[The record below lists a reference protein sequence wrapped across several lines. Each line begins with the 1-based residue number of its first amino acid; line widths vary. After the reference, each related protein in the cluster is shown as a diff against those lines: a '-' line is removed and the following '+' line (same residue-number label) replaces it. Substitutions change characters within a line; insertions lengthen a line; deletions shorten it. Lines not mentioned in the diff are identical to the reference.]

1 LDDNSVYFS
10 KVTNLKEDI
19 KKNLEFI
26 NWKNILKSDST
37 VFVKPNFTFPYYK
50 EGITTSPD
58 LIKYFLEILKP
69 RVDNVILGESNGGN
83 HSFTSDDAFKGHN
96 MPEICKEIG
105 VELVNLSK
113 LPSQKVKDNINGK
126 QVEVEL
132 PQLLLDDVDCFISVV
147 F

>member
-1 LDDNSVYFS
+1 
-10 KVTNLKEDI
+10 
-19 KKNLEFI
+19 
-26 NWKNILKSDST
+26 
-37 VFVKPNFTFPYYK
+37 
-50 EGITTSPD
+50 
-58 LIKYFLEILKP
+58 
-69 RVDNVILGESNGGN
+69 
-83 HSFTSDDAFKGHN
+83 

>member
-1 LDDNSVYFS
+1 MDDNSVYFS

-83 HSFTSDDAFKGHN
+83 HSFTSDDAFKCHN